1 MGGVNMTKNVLI
13 CGNDP
18 LVEAILQHN
27 IIEDKS
33 INFIWYQKEVELSD
47 AVQDVL
53 TSGVLAKNLGLTAT
67 NTPDWSSIDLL
78 LIGDLGVA
86 ENANL
91 EFQQKSRSEIHWT
104 QVIMNQAMANNFAG
118 KVCFL
123 TGHCEEQVFSALH
136 FSGLP
141 NNAIFGLGTFPL
153 SILAEKLISN
163 ILKIDA
169 RQVHVSVL
177 GTSANALP
185 AWSRGLVA
193 GTPLL
198 SLIAQENSLF
208 SQDELTTIEEQLN
221 RCSKRSL
228 LPAILDALDR
238 VFEALFTPFAQ
249 SIPLT
254 HQVELGG
261 EKIAISEPV
270 LLSTQGVSTLPTVN
284 LSEDEKQR
292 FVGIKT
298 DVLSE
303 IQALVRGQ

>member
-1 MGGVNMTKNVLI
+1 MTKNVLI

-33 INFIWYQKEVELSD
+33 INFIWYQKEVEFSD

-53 TSGVLAKNLGLTAT
+53 TSEVLAKNLGLTAT

-78 LIGDLGVA
+78 LIGDLDVA

-91 EFQQKSRSEIHWT
+91 EFQQKLRSEIHWT

-123 TGHCEEQVFSALH
+123 TEHCEEQVFSALH

-141 NNAIFGLGTFPL
+141 VNAIFGLGTFPL

-208 SQDELTTIEEQLN
+208 SQDELTAIEEQLN

-228 LPAILDALDR
+228 LPAILNGLDR

-303 IQALVRGQ
+303 IQTLVRGQ

>member
-33 INFIWYQKEVELSD
+33 INFIWYQKEVEFSD

-53 TSGVLAKNLGLTAT
+53 TSEVLAKNLGLTAT

-78 LIGDLGVA
+78 LIGDLDVA

-91 EFQQKSRSEIHWT
+91 EFQQKLRSEIHWT

-123 TGHCEEQVFSALH
+123 TEHCEEQVFSALH

-141 NNAIFGLGTFPL
+141 VNAIFGLGTFPL

-169 RQVHVSVL
+169 RQ
-177 GTSANALP
+177 
-185 AWSRGLVA
+185 
-193 GTPLL
+193 
-198 SLIAQENSLF
+198 
-208 SQDELTTIEEQLN
+208 
-221 RCSKRSL
+221 
-228 LPAILDALDR
+228 
-238 VFEALFTPFAQ
+238 
-249 SIPLT
+249 
-254 HQVELGG
+254 
-261 EKIAISEPV
+261 
-270 LLSTQGVSTLPTVN
+270 
-284 LSEDEKQR
+284 
-292 FVGIKT
+292 
-298 DVLSE
+298 
-303 IQALVRGQ
+303 

>member
-1 MGGVNMTKNVLI
+1 MTKNVLI

-33 INFIWYQKEVELSD
+33 INFIWYQKEVEFSD

-53 TSGVLAKNLGLTAT
+53 TSEVLAKNLGLTAT

-78 LIGDLGVA
+78 LIGDLDVA

-91 EFQQKSRSEIHWT
+91 EFQQKLRSEIHWT

-123 TGHCEEQVFSALH
+123 TEHCEEQVFSALH

-141 NNAIFGLGTFPL
+141 VNAIFGLGTFPL

-163 ILKIDA
+163 ILKIDV

-208 SQDELTTIEEQLN
+208 SQDELTAIEEQLN

-228 LPAILDALDR
+228 LPAILNGLDR

-303 IQALVRGQ
+303 IQTLVRGQ

>member
-33 INFIWYQKEVELSD
+33 INFIWYQKEVEFSD
-47 AVQDVL
+47 AVEDVL
-53 TSGVLAKNLGLTAT
+53 TSGVLAKNLSLTAT

-78 LIGDLGVA
+78 LIGDLDVA
-86 ENANL
+86 ENDNL
-91 EFQQKSRSEIHWT
+91 EFQQKLRSEIHWT

-123 TGHCEEQVFSALH
+123 TEHCEEQVFSALH

-141 NNAIFGLGTFPL
+141 VNAIFGLGTFPL

-208 SQDELTTIEEQLN
+208 SQDELTAIEEQLN

-228 LPAILDALDR
+228 LPAILNGLDR

-303 IQALVRGQ
+303 IQTLVRGQ

>member
-33 INFIWYQKEVELSD
+33 INFIWYQKEVEFSD

-53 TSGVLAKNLGLTAT
+53 TSGVLAKNLSLTAT

-78 LIGDLGVA
+78 LIGDLDVA

-91 EFQQKSRSEIHWT
+91 EFQQKLRSEIHWT
-104 QVIMNQAMANNFAG
+104 QVIMNQAMANNFAS

-123 TGHCEEQVFSALH
+123 TEHCEEQVFSALH

-141 NNAIFGLGTFPL
+141 VNAIFGLGTFPL

-208 SQDELTTIEEQLN
+208 SQDELTAIEEQLN

-228 LPAILDALDR
+228 LPAILNGLDR

-303 IQALVRGQ
+303 IQTLVRGQ